1 MIGNAYPWR
10 DSGFVILE
18 EGEID
23 PLTLTLKIQQYRV
36 ADKYGQPVA
45 EGFSSVEQAGR
56 FIDERQAGA
65 ANAQKLSS

>member
-10 DSGFVILE
+10 NTGFVILE

-36 ADKYGQPVA
+36 ADKYGKPVA
-45 EGFSSVEQAGR
+45 EGFATLEEAGQ
-56 FIDERQAGA
+56 FVDSNPYPGAPERA
-65 ANAQKLSS
+65 